1 MSLTP
6 RQDAQ
11 ETYDI
16 RRRAHREELAREA
29 GRAYAAIERKDAEA
43 EAVFSV
49 CLREALPATLQHFP
63 GISARLDEA
72 ALRRVATAWAG
83 ELLAAVR

>member
-29 GRAYAAIERKDAEA
+29 GRAHAEVARKDVLAQA
-43 EAVFSV
+43 LYDVV
-49 CLREALPATLQHFP
+49 LREALPGVLQRFP
-63 GISARLDEA
+63 NLSPALDEA
-72 ALRRVATAWAG
+72 ALRRVASAWTG